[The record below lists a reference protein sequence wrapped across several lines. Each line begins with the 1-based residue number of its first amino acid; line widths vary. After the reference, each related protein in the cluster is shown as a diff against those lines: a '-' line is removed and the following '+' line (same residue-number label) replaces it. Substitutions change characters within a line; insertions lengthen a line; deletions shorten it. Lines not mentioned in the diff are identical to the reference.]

1 MLAVTLA
8 EPMLSLGASGRLPRE
23 LPAGH
28 NHCAQ
33 HERQEILIL
42 AGVHEMGVVKGER
55 YQNEGDTRC
64 RA

>member
-1 MLAVTLA
+1 
-8 EPMLSLGASGRLPRE
+8 MLSLGLSDRFPRE

-28 NHCAQ
+28 KYGAQ

-42 AGVHEMGVVKGER
+42 AGVHEMGVMKRKR
-55 YQNEGDTRC
+55 YQDECDTGC